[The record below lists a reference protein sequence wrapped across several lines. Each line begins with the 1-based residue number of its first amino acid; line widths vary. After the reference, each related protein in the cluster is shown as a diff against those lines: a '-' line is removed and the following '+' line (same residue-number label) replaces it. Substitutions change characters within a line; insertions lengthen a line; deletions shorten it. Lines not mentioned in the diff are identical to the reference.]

1 MYGQLSW
8 VFATLLVDK
17 QTTNNKQSG
26 GVEIFPIFVLEN
38 SKIIRILEY

>member
-1 MYGQLSW
+1 MYGLLNW
-8 VFATLLVDK
+8 VFVTLLADNK
-17 QTTNNKQSG
+17 QTTNTKW